1 MELILFI
8 ATIPVLLICMY
19 VYHHDPD
26 KEPKKLLGK
35 LFLWGILTIAPIFF
49 LEKYMISVFPIK
61 DGMDIFKMLIFA
73 FLDIGIIEESF
84 KWLALYLSIY
94 TNKEFNHPY
103 DSIVYGVFLSLG
115 YALLENLVYMING
128 GVIAGILRSFTSIPS
143 HACTGIIMGYFM
155 GIAKKEEGEKNQT
168 GANVYLLLSILM
180 PVILHTLY
188 DYLTM
193 VKSTFFLVLF
203 VLYVV
208 FMYVISF
215 VTIDKTSKIEENI
228 KIKKKT
234 NRTNLK
240 FTILIMMSIIIVL
253 QLIALVIMT

>member
-1 MELILFI
+1 
-8 ATIPVLLICMY
+8 MY

-49 LEKYMISVFPIK
+49 LEKYMISLFPIK
-61 DGMDIFKMLIFA
+61 EDMDILQMFLFA
-73 FLDIGIIEESF
+73 FIDIGIIEESF
-84 KWLALYLSIY
+84 KWAATYISIY
-94 TNKEFNHPY
+94 NSKEFNHPY

-115 YALLENLVYMING
+115 YALIENLIYMFRG
-128 GVIAGILRSFTSIPS
+128 GAVAGILRSFTSIPA

-155 GIAKKEEGEKNQT
+155 GIAKKEEFSKNQK
-168 GANVYLLLSILM
+168 ASNIYLLLSILM

-193 VKSTFFLVLF
+193 VKNNFFLILF
-203 VLYVV
+203 VAYVV
-208 FMYVISF
+208 FMYIISF
-215 VTIDKTSKIEENI
+215 ITIDKTSKMKENI
-228 KIKKKT
+228 NVKKKT

-240 FTILIMMSIIIVL
+240 YTIVIILSITLVL
-253 QLIALVIMT
+253 QILAVLSMRLL